1 MLEQIRRFLS
11 ALDEALIVLAKEGE
25 RLDLYPIGRSA
36 LTLHQYLR
44 IAPGGT
50 QDLDVLQ
57 LSHPLPLLQA
67 RAIELFGK
75 GTTKARALGLY
86 LVLVPVGLPPVPGGF
101 ARRCR
106 EIPGDW
112 KVLRIWQLE
121 VHDLAATKLKC
132 FRAQDRED
140 LQLLCD
146 SGQLEADRL
155 MAALEL
161 AFRWTTE
168 KDGDPDR
175 ERAFANLQRVVDYL
189 AGKSR
194 TL

>member
-11 ALDEALIVLAKEGE
+11 ALDEALIALAKEGE

-36 LTLHQYLR
+36 LALHHHLK
-44 IAPGGT
+44 ISPGGT
-50 QDLDVLQ
+50 RDVDVVQ
-57 LSHPLPLLQA
+57 LSYPLPPLLEKA
-67 RAIELFGK
+67 MTLFGK
-75 GTTKARALGLY
+75 GTAKARDLGLY
-86 LVLVPVGLPPVPGGF
+86 LELVPVGLPPVPGGF

-146 SGQLEADRL
+146 SGRLEADRL
-155 MAALEL
+155 TAALEL
-161 AFRWTTE
+161 AFRWTME

-175 ERAFANLQRVVDYL
+175 ERAFANLRLVTDYL